1 MAREFQAGGA
11 AWAARAWPFLKWSLY
26 GLLGV
31 NVVLFLVG
39 QTLVEA
45 TDSLAWLM
53 LLLLF
58 EWETARRLSGA
69 IGARIRMLL
78 RSGRAA
84 AYVVILLSA
93 WEYSSAGY
101 RAAEGDLDLW
111 NAWTWIAITALLEL
125 DVRIGAEPARVLRS
139 AAKALLYG
147 TLFVCVLLWAL
158 AGELLDAWDAS
169 LWIFCFFVIELNVF
183 RFDQAAAAEN
193 RQPCS

>member
-1 MAREFQAGGA
+1 MARGFRESGA
-11 AWAARAWPFLKWSLY
+11 AWVARAWPFLKWSLY

-45 TDSLAWLM
+45 TDSLAWIL

-93 WEYSSAGY
+93 LEYSSAGY
-101 RAAEGDLDLW
+101 RATEGDLDLW

-125 DVRIGAEPARVLRS
+125 DVRIEPERARWLRNAS
-139 AAKALLYG
+139 KAVLYG

-183 RFDQAAAAEN
+183 RFDQTAAVQN
-193 RQPCS
+193 RQACS